1 MKKFD
6 IEEYTARKIREYRG
20 ETIPVRSIDKEIGEY
35 TSKRI
40 RELRGEPVYWDT
52 LDDRTEVYC
61 RLRIRELKLERFLRD
76 RNLLLDNRKLG
87 SYTISTME
95 DNDGES

>member
-20 ETIPVRSIDKEIGEY
+20 EVTPVRSIDKEIGEY

-76 RNLLLDNRKLG
+76 RKLLLDNRKLG
-87 SYTISTME
+87 SYTVSTMGN
-95 DNDGES
+95 DDGES